1 MLSAFNSLRD
11 INTATIFFRMVLA
24 ILCGG
29 AIGIERSMKN
39 RPAGFRTHILIIV
52 GATTASLTGHYIYL
66 IMNLPTDMSRLG
78 AQVITGLGFIGAGTI
93 IVTGQR
99 TVKGL
104 TTAAGLWATGVVG
117 LAIGAGFYEGAILG
131 TPAIL
136 FTETVM
142 SKVKIK
148 RVKPFRCVVNY
159 TEKDTLDHVLRYC
172 KDRGIAIKAL
182 QIEGERDDSGAKVYS
197 ALISLQPSTEVDHAE
212 FIRKVEAFDGVL
224 STVVR

>member
-24 ILCGG
+24 IICGG

-39 RPAGFRTHILIIV
+39 RPAGFRTHVLIII

-131 TPAIL
+131 TLAIL

-142 SKVKIK
+142 SNVRIK

-197 ALISLQPSTEVDHAE
+197 ALVSLQPSTEVDHAE

>member
-131 TPAIL
+131 TLAIL

-197 ALISLQPSTEVDHAE
+197 ALISLQPSTEVGHAE

>member
-1 MLSAFNSLRD
+1 MLSVFNNLRD
-11 INTATIFFRMVLA
+11 INTATILFRMVLA

-66 IMNLPTDMSRLG
+66 VMNLPTDMSRLG

-93 IVTGQR
+93 IVTGHR

-104 TTAAGLWATGVVG
+104 TTAAGLWATGIVG

-131 TPAIL
+131 TLASL
-136 FTETVM
+136 FTEAVM
-142 SKVKIK
+142 ARVKVK
-148 RVKPFRCVVNY
+148 RVKPFRCVVHY

-172 KDRGIAIKAL
+172 KDHNLIIKGL
-182 QIEGERDDSGAKVYS
+182 QIEGDRDESGAKVYS
-197 ALISLQPSTEVDHAE
+197 ALISLQPTADIDHAE
-212 FIRKVEAFDGVL
+212 FVRRIEAFDGVL
-224 STVVR
+224 SAVVR

>member
-24 ILCGG
+24 IICGG

-39 RPAGFRTHILIIV
+39 RPAGFRTHVLIII

-131 TPAIL
+131 TLAIL

-142 SKVKIK
+142 SKVRIK

-197 ALISLQPSTEVDHAE
+197 ALVSLQPSTEVDHAE

>member
-24 ILCGG
+24 IICGG

-39 RPAGFRTHILIIV
+39 RPAGFRTHVLIII

-131 TPAIL
+131 TLAIL

-142 SKVKIK
+142 SKVRIK

-197 ALISLQPSTEVDHAE
+197 ALVSLQPSTEIDHAE

>member
-1 MLSAFNSLRD
+1 M
-11 INTATIFFRMVLA
+11 
-24 ILCGG
+24 
-29 AIGIERSMKN
+29 
-39 RPAGFRTHILIIV
+39 
-52 GATTASLTGHYIYL
+52 
-66 IMNLPTDMSRLG
+66 
-78 AQVITGLGFIGAGTI
+78 
-93 IVTGQR
+93 
-99 TVKGL
+99 KGL

-131 TPAIL
+131 TLAIL

-142 SKVKIK
+142 SKVRIK

-197 ALISLQPSTEVDHAE
+197 ALVSLQPSTEVDHAE